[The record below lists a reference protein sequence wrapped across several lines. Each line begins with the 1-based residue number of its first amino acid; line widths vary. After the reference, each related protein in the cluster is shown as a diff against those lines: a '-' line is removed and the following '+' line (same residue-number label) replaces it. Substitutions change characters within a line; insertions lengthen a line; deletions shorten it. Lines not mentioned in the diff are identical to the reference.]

1 MISAKQL
8 IQIQNGEALFVYDID
23 DSKNTKKIPRLTTV
37 FKNSCDLCYNSI
49 LSEVNESILS
59 TQTTKDTSITVSIPT
74 KLLKSATNHLSNVT
88 LLYGNY
94 NQLTKSYDKT
104 IFENNKTICPL
115 DLAITYYTNLGYT
128 FENLSDL
135 TNPENLV
142 LKISWT

>member
-8 IQIQNGEALFVYDID
+8 KQIQAGEALFVYDIND
-23 DSKNTKKIPRLTTV
+23 NKNTKKIPRLTTV
-37 FKNSCDLCYNSI
+37 FKNSCDLYYNTI
-49 LSEVNESILS
+49 LSAVNEAVLGV
-59 TQTTKDTSITVSIPT
+59 QTTKDTSIT
-74 KLLKSATNHLSNVT
+74 LTNPINLIKPVNNISHVT

-104 IFENNKTICPL
+104 IFEKNKTMCPL

-128 FENLSDL
+128 LENLSDL